1 MIVVSILITT
11 VYFFLMLYLFKG
23 QKKLKPFV
31 LKSQPNT
38 TTFSVIIPFRNEAHN
53 LTELLQSFVD
63 LDYPQTQYEILLVN
77 DFSSDNYNP
86 IIDKYL
92 KILPNL
98 TCLEAELTEMSPKK
112 AALSLGISKAKNH
125 WILTTDADC
134 SVPVNWLKAY
144 DQKIRED
151 KPLLVAGLVQ
161 FKPPKTFLDNFQSLD
176 LLSLQATL
184 LGTFGQQ
191 KPLLCHGANL
201 CYSKDLFYELNGFKS
216 HENIASGDDVFLLES
231 AFNKYP
237 EKVTV
242 LNSLEAAVSTNL
254 EPSIKKLVSQRTR
267 WAAKATAYK
276 NASIKMVGL
285 IVFAMNLLLIVLAIL
300 SLIGFFK
307 PSYFGLIFLA
317 KFNIDALILYTT
329 ARYYKQESVL
339 KSYVFSSF
347 LYPLFS
353 VTSVLLG
360 LTKGYTWKERQFK
373 K

>member
-1 MIVVSILITT
+1 
-11 VYFFLMLYLFKG
+11 MLYLFKG

-38 TTFSVIIPFRNEAHN
+38 TAFSVIIPFRNEAHN
-53 LTELLQSFVD
+53 LPELLQSFVD

-77 DFSSDNYNP
+77 DFSSDNYKP

-144 DQKIRED
+144 NQKIRED

-161 FKPPKTFLDNFQSLD
+161 FKPPKTFLDTFQTLD

-231 AFNKYP
+231 AFKKYP

-242 LNSLEAAVSTNL
+242 LNSLEATVCTNT
-254 EPSIKKLVSQRTR
+254 EPSLKKLVSQRTR

-276 NASIKMVGL
+276 SWPIKIVGIIIFMMNFYL
-285 IVFAMNLLLIVLAIL
+285 IVGGIF
-300 SLIGFFK
+300 SL
-307 PSYFGLIFLA
+307 FGLIPDKLFWFVFLV
-317 KFNIDALILYTT
+317 KFNLDALILYTT
-329 ARYYKQESVL
+329 ARYFKQESAL
-339 KSYVFSSF
+339 KSYVISSF

-353 VTSVLLG
+353 VTSVFLG